1 MNTTYFYDSDLY
13 GGTVDRIASSIVF
26 SGDMNELDKF
36 CKRWYN
42 RIDSISDEKQRMDVF
57 IHLLVDL
64 SQGLRAKKNIQM
76 KILQK
81 MMNLSKRT
89 TNMVLHTIINEYD
102 ILQAQNIMPKQKT
115 KAVKG
120 GLLEYTITPN
130 GKEISRLIS
139 TDLSLYL
146 NESYQPFTKL
156 Y

>member
-76 KILQK
+76 KLVVSDNFSWISCFLY
-81 MMNLSKRT
+81 LSF
-89 TNMVLHTIINEYD
+89 L
-102 ILQAQNIMPKQKT
+102 PK
-115 KAVKG
+115 
-120 GLLEYTITPN
+120 
-130 GKEISRLIS
+130 RLI
-139 TDLSLYL
+139 L
-146 NESYQPFTKL
+146 
-156 Y
+156 